1 MLTLALETSTATF
14 AAALAVDGQ
23 TGAETGTE
31 TGTETGV
38 LASRALV
45 GVPPAQRD
53 LPALVGGLLADAGRS
68 FADVSRIAVDV
79 GPGNLTA
86 VRTGVAYGNGL
97 AFALGAGVATAN
109 SLELMAAQ
117 AGPAVPVLCL
127 RNAGA
132 GRAYAGWFAAGTATY
147 RHGPL
152 AEVLRLVTGPE
163 VVVAGDFRADVTD
176 LLPGALPG
184 VLVTDSGIAGPDV
197 RVLRWVTAG
206 RPTVDPTRER
216 AATPLTEQSPLFGG
230 TDD

>member
-14 AAALAVDGQ
+14 AAALA
-23 TGAETGTE
+23 TE
-31 TGTETGV
+31 DATDV

-53 LPALVGGLLADAGRS
+53 LPGLVGGLLADAGRS
-68 FADVSRIAVDV
+68 FAEVTRIAVDV

-132 GRAYAGWFAAGTATY
+132 GRAYAGWFAAGAATY

-152 AEVLRLVTGPE
+152 AEVLRLAGGPE
-163 VVVAGDFRADVTD
+163 VVLAGDFRGEVAD
-176 LLPGALPG
+176 LLPGVLPG
-184 VLVTDSGIAGPDV
+184 VLVKDSGIAGQDV

>member
-14 AAALAVDGQ
+14 AASLATADD
-23 TGAETGTE
+23 
-31 TGTETGV
+31 V
-38 LASRALV
+38 LASRAQA
-45 GVPPAQRD
+45 GVPAAERD
-53 LPALVGGLLADAGRS
+53 LPGLVSGLLADAGRS

-117 AGPAVPVLCL
+117 AGPSVPVLCL

-132 GRAYAGWFAAGTATY
+132 GRAYAGWFAAGAGTY

-152 AEVLRLVTGPE
+152 AEVVRMVSGPE
-163 VVVAGDFRADVTD
+163 VVVAGDFRAEVAE
-176 LLPGALPG
+176 LLPG
-184 VLVTDSGIAGPDV
+184 VLVKDSGITGPDV

-206 RPTVDPTRER
+206 APTIDPTRER
-216 AATPLTEQSPLFGG
+216 PATPLTEQSPLFGG

>member
-14 AAALAVDGQ
+14 AAALATAD
-23 TGAETGTE
+23 E
-31 TGTETGV
+31 V
-38 LASRALV
+38 LAGRALV
-45 GVPPAQRD
+45 GVPPARRD
-53 LPALVGGLLADAGRS
+53 LPALVDGLLADAGRS
-68 FADVSRIAVDV
+68 FGQISRIALDV

-97 AFALGAGVATAN
+97 AFALGAGIATAN

-117 AGPAVPVLCL
+117 AGPALPVLCL

-132 GRAYAGWFAAGTATY
+132 GRAYAGWFAAGAGTY

-152 AEVLRLVTGPE
+152 AEVARLVSEPE
-163 VVVAGDFRADVTD
+163 VVVAGDFRAEMAD
-176 LLPGALPG
+176 LLPG
-184 VLVTDSGIAGPDV
+184 VLVKDSGIAGPDV

-206 RPTVDPTRER
+206 RRTVDPTRER
-216 AATPLTEQSPLFGG
+216 PATPLTEQSPLFGG

>member
-14 AAALAVDGQ
+14 AAALATADD
-23 TGAETGTE
+23 
-31 TGTETGV
+31 V
-38 LASRALV
+38 LATRALA
-45 GVPPAQRD
+45 GVPPARRD
-53 LPALVGGLLADAGRS
+53 LPALVSGLLAEAGRS

-97 AFALGAGVATAN
+97 AFALGARVATAN

-132 GRAYAGWFAAGTATY
+132 GRAYAGWFAGGAATY

-152 AEVLRLVTGPE
+152 AEVVRAVGGPE
-163 VVVAGDFRADVTD
+163 VVVAGDFRAEVAD
-176 LLPGALPG
+176 LLPG
-184 VLVTDSGIAGPDV
+184 VLVKDSGIAGPDV
-197 RVLRWVTAG
+197 RVLLRVTAG

-216 AATPLTEQSPLFGG
+216 AATPVTEQSPLFGG

>member
-14 AAALAVDGQ
+14 AAALATDD
-23 TGAETGTE
+23 ATE
-31 TGTETGV
+31 EATGV

-53 LPALVGGLLADAGRS
+53 LPGLVGGLLADAGRS
-68 FADVSRIAVDV
+68 FADVTRIAVDV

-117 AGPAVPVLCL
+117 AGLAVPVLAL
-127 RNAGA
+127 RNAGG

-152 AEVLRLVTGPE
+152 ADVVRAVTGSE
-163 VVVAGDFRADVTD
+163 VVVAGDFRAEVAD
-176 LLPGALPG
+176 LLPG
-184 VLVTDSGIAGPDV
+184 VLVKDSGIAGPDV

-206 RPTVDPTRER
+206 RPTADPTRER

>member
-14 AAALAVDGQ
+14 AAALATADDV
-23 TGAETGTE
+23 
-31 TGTETGV
+31 V
-38 LASRALV
+38 ASRDLR
-45 GVPPAQRD
+45 GVPPARRD
-53 LPALVGGLLADAGRS
+53 LPALVTGLLAETGRS
-68 FADVSRIAVDV
+68 FADVSRVAVDV

-117 AGPAVPVLCL
+117 AGPAVPVLAL

-132 GRAYAGWFAAGTATY
+132 GRAYAGWFAAGAATY

-152 AEVLRLVTGPE
+152 ADVVRAVTGPE
-163 VVVAGDFRADVTD
+163 VVVAGDFRAEVGD
-176 LLPGALPG
+176 LLPG
-184 VLVTDSGIAGPDV
+184 VLVKDSGIAGPDV
-197 RVLRWVTAG
+197 RMLRWVTAG
-206 RPTVDPTRER
+206 RSTVDPTRER

>member
-14 AAALAVDGQ
+14 AAALATADEVVS
-23 TGAETGTE
+23 TRE
-31 TGTETGV
+31 
-38 LASRALV
+38 LA

-53 LPALVGGLLADAGRS
+53 LPALVAGLLAEVGPS
-68 FADVSRIAVDV
+68 FADVTRVAVDV

-117 AGPAVPVLCL
+117 AGPAVPVLAL

-132 GRAYAGWFAAGTATY
+132 GRAYAGWFAGGTATY

-152 AEVLRLVTGPE
+152 TDVVRVVTGPE
-163 VVVAGDFRADVTD
+163 LVVAGDFRAEVAD
-176 LLPGALPG
+176 LLPG
-184 VLVTDSGIAGPDV
+184 VLVKDSGVAGPDV

-216 AATPLTEQSPLFGG
+216 PATPLTEQSPLFGG

>member
-14 AAALAVDGQ
+14 AAALATADGVVA
-23 TGAETGTE
+23 TRE
-31 TGTETGV
+31 
-38 LASRALV
+38 LA

-53 LPALVGGLLADAGRS
+53 LPALVAGLLAEAGRS
-68 FADVSRIAVDV
+68 FADVTRVAVDV

-132 GRAYAGWFAAGTATY
+132 GRAYAGWFAGGTARY
-147 RHGPL
+147 GHGPL
-152 AEVLRLVTGPE
+152 AEVVRAATGPE
-163 VVVAGDFRADVTD
+163 VVVAGDFRAEVAD
-176 LLPGALPG
+176 LLPG
-184 VLVTDSGIAGPDV
+184 VLVKDSGIAGPNV
-197 RVLRWVTAG
+197 RVLPWITAD
-206 RPTVDPTRER
+206 RPTLDPTRER
-216 AATPLTEQSPLFGG
+216 AASPLTEAAPLFGG

>member
-14 AAALAVDGQ
+14 AAALATADD
-23 TGAETGTE
+23 
-31 TGTETGV
+31 V
-38 LASRALV
+38 LASRAQA
-45 GVPPAQRD
+45 GVPAAERD
-53 LPALVGGLLADAGRS
+53 LPGLVSGLLADAGRS

-117 AGPAVPVLCL
+117 AGSSVPVLCL

-132 GRAYAGWFAAGTATY
+132 GRAYAGWFAAGAGTY

-152 AEVLRLVTGPE
+152 AEVVRMVSGPE
-163 VVVAGDFRADVTD
+163 VVVAGTSGPRSPTCCPACWSRT
-176 LLPGALPG
+176 PGSPAR
-184 VLVTDSGIAGPDV
+184 TYACCAG
-197 RVLRWVTAG
+197 
-206 RPTVDPTRER
+206 
-216 AATPLTEQSPLFGG
+216 
-230 TDD
+230 

>member
-14 AAALAVDGQ
+14 AAALATAD
-23 TGAETGTE
+23 E
-31 TGTETGV
+31 V
-38 LASRALV
+38 LATRALD
-45 GVPPAQRD
+45 GVPPAERD
-53 LPALVGGLLADAGRS
+53 LPALVSALLADAGRS

-97 AFALGAGVATAN
+97 AFALGVGVVTAN

-132 GRAYAGWFAAGTATY
+132 GRAYAGWFAGGAGQPVY

-152 AEVLRLVTGPE
+152 AEVVRAASGAEL
-163 VVVAGDFRADVTD
+163 VVAGDFRAEVAD
-176 LLPGALPG
+176 LLAG
-184 VLVTDSGIAGPDV
+184 VLVKDSGIAGPDV
-197 RVLRWVTAG
+197 RVLRWITAD

>member
-14 AAALAVDGQ
+14 AAALATAD
-23 TGAETGTE
+23 E
-31 TGTETGV
+31 V
-38 LASRALV
+38 LATRALA
-45 GVPPAQRD
+45 GVPPAERD
-53 LPALVGGLLADAGRS
+53 LPALVGALLADEGRS

-132 GRAYAGWFAAGTATY
+132 GRAYAGWFAGGAADQPMY

-152 AEVLRLVTGPE
+152 VEVVLMVSGPE
-163 VVVAGDFRADVTD
+163 VVVAGDFRTEVAD
-176 LLPGALPG
+176 LLPG
-184 VLVTDSGIAGPDV
+184 VLVKDSGIAGPDV

-206 RPTVDPTRER
+206 RPTTDPTRER

>member
-14 AAALAVDGQ
+14 AAALATADD
-23 TGAETGTE
+23 
-31 TGTETGV
+31 V

-53 LPALVGGLLADAGRS
+53 LPALVDGLLADAGRS
-68 FADVSRIAVDV
+68 FADVTQVAVDV

-97 AFALGAGVATAN
+97 AFALGAGVVTAN

-127 RNAGA
+127 RTAGA
-132 GRAYAGWFAAGTATY
+132 GRAYAGWFAAGAATY
-147 RHGPL
+147 RHGSL
-152 AEVLRLVTGPE
+152 AEVLRLVSGPE
-163 VVVAGDFRADVTD
+163 LVVAGDYRGEVAD
-176 LLPGALPG
+176 LLPG
-184 VLVTDSGIAGPDV
+184 VLVKDSGIAGPDV

-216 AATPLTEQSPLFGG
+216 AAAPLTEQSPLFGG

>member
-14 AAALAVDGQ
+14 AAALASADD
-23 TGAETGTE
+23 
-31 TGTETGV
+31 V

-45 GVPPAQRD
+45 GVPPAGRD
-53 LPALVGGLLADAGRS
+53 LPALVGDLLVEAGRS
-68 FADVSRIAVDV
+68 FADISRVGVDV

-109 SLELMAAQ
+109 SLELMAAA

-127 RNAGA
+127 RTAGA
-132 GRAYAGWFAAGTATY
+132 GRAYAGWFAGGTATY
-147 RHGPL
+147 RHGLL
-152 AEVLRLVTGPE
+152 AEVVRMVRGPE
-163 VVVAGDFRADVTD
+163 VVVAGDFRAEAAD
-176 LLPGALPG
+176 LLPG
-184 VLVTDSGIAGPDV
+184 VLVKDSGIAGPDV
-197 RVLRWVTAG
+197 RVLRWVQAG
-206 RPTVDPTRER
+206 RPTLDPTRER